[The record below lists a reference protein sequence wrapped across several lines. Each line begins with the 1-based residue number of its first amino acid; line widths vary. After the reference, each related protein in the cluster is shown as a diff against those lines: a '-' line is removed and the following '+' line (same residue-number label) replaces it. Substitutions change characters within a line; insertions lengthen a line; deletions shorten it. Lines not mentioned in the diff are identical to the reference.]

1 MPAPNSRHRRVPAGG
16 SPGYPFTLW
25 VEGRGADT
33 EVGLQMAF
41 PAILG
46 PCCSRE
52 VEWCWW
58 KCRVLGDPASP
69 GNSAPR
75 AGAGLSAHSRGRPA
89 AAGCPP
95 DTRAGEHR
103 YQGLGIRRWIICDI
117 KNDTLNWFQIQGC
130 FVMVLALI
138 LSHSFTLQMF
148 FSQIKR
154 PNGHQT
160 PVQCNYC
167 KSL

>member
-1 MPAPNSRHRRVPAGG
+1 MMLGESIRFPRHP
-16 SPGYPFTLW
+16 
-25 VEGRGADT
+25 
-33 EVGLQMAF
+33 
-41 PAILG
+41 LG
-46 PCCSRE
+46 TRF
-52 VEWCWW
+52 
-58 KCRVLGDPASP
+58 L
-69 GNSAPR
+69 
-75 AGAGLSAHSRGRPA
+75 GAGVCLAARSQGRPA
-89 AAGCPP
+89 ASLCPP

-138 LSHSFTLQMF
+138 VSCGLTLQML
-148 FSQIKR
+148 FSQMER

-160 PVQCNYC
+160 LVQSNYH